1 MLDSLPSLLT
11 ENVAFAAG
19 IVLLI
24 VVIAVM
30 VMFTGKKKSGGSGLF
45 DGNVMEK
52 LGSLSPTALLLGES
66 DEEKEIHKLAKEIN
80 EA

>member
-1 MLDSLPSLLT
+1 MLDSLPSLPSLLG

-24 VVIAVM
+24 VVIAVV
-30 VMFTGKKKSGGSGLF
+30 VMFTGKKKAGG
-45 DGNVMEK
+45 VMDK
-52 LGSLSPTALLLGES
+52 LSSLSPAALLMGET